1 MIAALDMGGTKL
13 AAALVREGRVL
24 EGQQTPTPSDRS
36 PQALVTAMLEL
47 LRPLIPRAR
56 ALGVAA
62 TGTVHGG
69 KVTAPNPKTL
79 PWQAV
84 DLQGMLGAGSGLPTF
99 VLNDADAAAWGEA
112 RYGAGRGIENFI
124 FVTVSTGVGSGLILR
139 GQLYEGSEL
148 GFTRVGDG
156 RFLEHA
162 ASGTAL
168 DQWARARGWK
178 GAPQVV
184 AQAEIDPEAAQALAQ
199 SARFLAEK
207 LEDLRVVLG
216 LQAAVIG
223 GGLGLSE
230 GYIERVR
237 GFIHSDMNIVPAEL
251 GADAGLIG
259 AADWAQQ
266 QMDAF
271 MADTDLG

>member
-24 EGQQTPTPSDRS
+24 ERQQTPTPPDRS
-36 PQALVTAMLEL
+36 PQAVVEAMLEL
-47 LRPLIPRAR
+47 LRPLTSRAR

-69 KVTAPNPKTL
+69 KVTAPNPQTL

-168 DQWARARGWK
+168 DQWAKSKGWS

-184 AQAEIDPEAAQALAQ
+184 ARARTDAEAAEALNQ
-199 SARFLAEK
+199 GARFLAQK
-207 LEDLRVVLG
+207 LEDLRVMLG

-237 GFIHSDMNIVPAEL
+237 GFISQIKLVPAEL

-259 AADWAQQ
+259 AADWGEQ

-271 MADTDLG
+271 MADTNLG